1 MTAELIDQLWEISKR
16 AFALGKPE
24 LSDQINKVIFANKP
38 SFKVYA
44 ELSKLLEQTGKYAT
58 AADALKLAL
67 KIDPNSFDAWYQL
80 GFYMYYHGDPKNALG
95 CFTQAVKL
103 LPGNAD
109 GRMGLAMTQMMLGD
123 LKNGLTNFEARFKM
137 LGQRYNRAYVL
148 ENQPRWDGKPT
159 DKRVLIFCE
168 QGNGDAIQF
177 ARYHGFVRAL
187 APNTVVWATP
197 ALTEL
202 VRRHEPIFEGGKDAN
217 PVGSFDVWVPNIS
230 LPLVLD
236 MASYQQV
243 PPTPYLTASPE
254 LVARWAPRLK
264 PSPRLKVG
272 LVWQGSVTNQRD
284 RYRSIPPARFK
295 PLAELPIDL
304 YSLQLP
310 TQPGQTYDFCD
321 NIAAEIATFD
331 DTAAIIAQ
339 LDLVISVD
347 TAVAHL
353 AGALGKPV
361 WLLLN
366 QHGEWR
372 WLLGRED
379 TPWYASARLF
389 RQTEMENWNPV
400 LTRVYDELAALS
412 RQRVAKAAS

>member
-16 AFALGKPE
+16 AFELGKPE

-38 SFKVYA
+38 SFKIYA
-44 ELSKLLEQTGKYAT
+44 ELSKLLEKTGKYQT
-58 AADALKLAL
+58 AADALKQAL

-80 GFYMYYHGDPKNALG
+80 GFYMYYHGDLKTALE
-95 CFTQAVKL
+95 CFSHAVKL

-109 GRMGLAMTQMMLGD
+109 GRMGYAMAQMMMGD
-123 LKNGLTNFEARFKM
+123 LKNGLANFEARFKM

-159 DKRVLIFCE
+159 DKRVLVFCE

-177 ARYHGFVRAL
+177 ARYHRFARAI
-187 APNTVVWATP
+187 APNTVIWSTP
-197 ALTEL
+197 GLLEL
-202 VRRHEPIFEGGKDAN
+202 FRRHEPIFEGGKDAN
-217 PVGSFDVWVPNIS
+217 PVGSFDLWVPNIS
-230 LPLVLD
+230 LPLVLG
-236 MASYQQV
+236 MASYEQV
-243 PPTPYLTASPE
+243 PPTPYLTPSAE

-264 PSPRLKVG
+264 PSRLKVG
-272 LVWQGSVTNQRD
+272 LTWQGSTTNQRD
-284 RYRSIPPARFK
+284 RYRSIPVDRFRA
-295 PLAELPIDL
+295 LAELPVDL

-310 TQPGQTYDFCD
+310 TRPDQTYDFCD
-321 NIAAEIATFD
+321 NIAAEITNFD
-331 DTAAIIAQ
+331 DTAAIVSQ

-361 WLLLN
+361 WILLN

-372 WLLGRED
+372 WLTERED
-379 TPWYASARLF
+379 TPWYPTARLF
-389 RQTEMENWNPV
+389 RQTQLENWNPV
-400 LTRVYDELAALS
+400 LTRVYDALGALA
-412 RQRVAKAAS
+412 RQRAG

>member
-1 MTAELIDQLWEISKR
+1 MTAELIEQLWEISKR

-24 LSDQINKVIFANKP
+24 LSDQINKVIFANQP

-44 ELSKLLEQTGKYAT
+44 ELAKLLEQTGKYKT

-67 KIDPNSFDAWYQL
+67 KIDPGSFDAWYQL
-80 GFYMYYHGDPKNALG
+80 GFYLYYHGDPKNALD
-95 CFTQAVKL
+95 CFLQAVKL

-109 GRMGLAMTQMMLGD
+109 ARMGLAMAQMILGD
-123 LKNGLTNFEARFKM
+123 LKNGLTNFEARFKI

-159 DKRVLIFCE
+159 DKRLLIFCE

-177 ARYHGFVRAL
+177 ARYHRFARAL
-187 APNTVVWATP
+187 APNTVVWSTP
-197 ALTEL
+197 ALVEL
-202 VRRHEPIFEGGKDAN
+202 LRRHEPVFEGGKDAN

-236 MASYQQV
+236 MASYDRV
-243 PPTPYLTASPE
+243 PPAPYLAPAAE
-254 LVARWAPRLK
+254 LVERWAQRLK
-264 PSPRLKVG
+264 PSNRLKVG
-272 LVWQGSVTNQRD
+272 LVWQGSATNQRH
-284 RYRSIPPARFK
+284 RHRSIPPARFK
-295 PLAELPIDL
+295 PLAELPVDL
-304 YSLQLP
+304 YSLQVP
-310 TQPGQTYDFCD
+310 TKPGQTYEFCD
-321 NIAAEIATFD
+321 NIAADIGTFD

-361 WLLLN
+361 WILLN

-372 WLLGRED
+372 WLVGRED
-379 TPWYASARLF
+379 TPWYPTARLF
-389 RQTEMENWNPV
+389 RQAELDNWNPV
-400 LTRVYDELAALS
+400 LTRVYDELGALA
-412 RQRVAKAAS
+412 RQRG

>member
-16 AFALGKPE
+16 AFELGKPE

-38 SFKVYA
+38 SFKIYA
-44 ELSKLLEQTGKYAT
+44 ELSKLLEKTGKYQT
-58 AADALKLAL
+58 AADALKQAL

-80 GFYMYYHGDPKNALG
+80 GFYMYYHGDLKTALE
-95 CFTQAVKL
+95 CFSHAVKL

-109 GRMGLAMTQMMLGD
+109 GRMGYAMAQMMMGD
-123 LKNGLTNFEARFKM
+123 LKNGLANFEARFKM

-159 DKRVLIFCE
+159 DKRVLVFCE

-177 ARYHGFVRAL
+177 ARYHRFARAI
-187 APNTVVWATP
+187 APNTVIWSTP
-197 ALTEL
+197 GLLEL
-202 VRRHEPIFEGGKDAN
+202 FRRHEPIFEGGKDAN
-217 PVGSFDVWVPNIS
+217 PVGSFDLWVPNIS
-230 LPLVLD
+230 LPLVLG
-236 MASYQQV
+236 MASYEQV
-243 PPTPYLTASPE
+243 PPTPYLTPSAE

-264 PSPRLKVG
+264 PSSRLKVG
-272 LVWQGSVTNQRD
+272 LTWQGSTTNQRD
-284 RYRSIPPARFK
+284 RYRSIPVDRFRA
-295 PLAELPIDL
+295 LAELPVDL

-310 TQPGQTYDFCD
+310 TRPDQTYDFCD
-321 NIAAEIATFD
+321 NIAAEITNFD
-331 DTAAIIAQ
+331 DTAAIVSQ

-361 WLLLN
+361 WILLN

-372 WLLGRED
+372 WLTERED
-379 TPWYASARLF
+379 TPWYPTARLF
-389 RQTEMENWNPV
+389 RQTQLENWNPV
-400 LTRVYDELAALS
+400 LTRVYDALGALA
-412 RQRVAKAAS
+412 RQRAG